1 MTTYIEPT
9 DAQVLRKIGI
19 NVAVLIGVSFLL
31 IGVVLIV
38 T

>member
-1 MTTYIEPT
+1 MTTFIEPT

-19 NVAVLIGVSFLL
+19 NVAALIGVSFLL
-31 IGVVLIV
+31 IGIVLVV

>member
-19 NVAVLIGVSFLL
+19 NVMALVAVSFLL
-31 IGVVLIV
+31 IGVVLVV

>member
-9 DAQVLRKIGI
+9 DARVLRKIGV
-19 NVAVLIGVSFLL
+19 NVAVLVCVSFLL
-31 IGVVLIV
+31 IGVVALV

>member
-9 DAQVLRKIGI
+9 DARVLKKIGV
-19 NVAVLIGVSFLL
+19 NVAVLVAISFLL